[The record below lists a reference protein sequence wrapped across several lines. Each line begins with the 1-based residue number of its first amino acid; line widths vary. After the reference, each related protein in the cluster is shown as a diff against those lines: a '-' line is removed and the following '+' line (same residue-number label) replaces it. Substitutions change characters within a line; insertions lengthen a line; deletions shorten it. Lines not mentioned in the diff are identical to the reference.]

1 MKRTGGFG
9 TYLVRVHIWPYCIDP
24 NPLQVATLLSVCRF
38 PEPVPTLN
46 RKTEPRQHKN
56 TPVCMFVCVNPDK
69 YTHISVRRELAVFS
83 ETHKQRSANTHI
95 FISNIRTS
103 IHTYRHIHNIH
114 TYIHTYLNLCILH
127 FADAPSMTANDT
139 GYGRDWPGTLR
150 RLEDKP
156 HLTVGNTNSAQACSS
171 SRTRLQEHNQRLKF
185 AAIFLALHDC
195 NRRHTAFSPLL
206 TVARNQVW

>member
-1 MKRTGGFG
+1 
-9 TYLVRVHIWPYCIDP
+9 
-24 NPLQVATLLSVCRF
+24 
-38 PEPVPTLN
+38 
-46 RKTEPRQHKN
+46 
-56 TPVCMFVCVNPDK
+56 MFVCVNPDK
-69 YTHISVRRELAVFS
+69 YTHTHISVCRELAVFS

-103 IHTYRHIHNIH
+103 IHTYRHTYRHTYIH

-156 HLTVGNTNSAQACSS
+156 HLTVGNTSSAQACSENVPLQGLVFKNTTRS
-171 SRTRLQEHNQRLKF
+171 SSLLQFSRT
-185 AAIFLALHDC
+185 
-195 NRRHTAFSPLL
+195 
-206 TVARNQVW
+206 